1 MKRMDRRKFML
12 VASVGSTGAILVA
25 CGNDPDDVDLTPT
38 MIPVDGAPPTL
49 APYATPGGGAAPDE
63 GGDEGADTSG
73 GGDAVTLEAQDP
85 FNWSTNELEAT
96 PGQVIQVTNTGAME
110 HDFVIDELG
119 IAEQLPNGEPVEIT
133 LPDDLTVGDT
143 YTYYCSV
150 PGHRESGME
159 GTLTIVEASAEAPA
173 EEEGEEAP
181 AEGDGG
187 GASGP
192 VALEAQ
198 DPFNWS
204 TNELEAAP
212 GQVIQVTNT
221 GAMEHDFVI
230 DELGIAEQLPNGE
243 PVEVTLPEDL
253 TVGDTYTYYCSVPG
267 HRESGMEGTLTII
280 EAAAAAPAEGEDTE
294 AEAEG
299 AGGVET
305 ASGPVT
311 LEAQDP
317 FNWSTN
323 ELEAAPGQV
332 IQVTNAG
339 VMEHDFVIDELEIQE
354 VLPNGEPVEI
364 TLPEDLSPGD
374 TYTYYCSVPGHRESG
389 MEGTLTIVEA
399 APAASTGA
407 GGSEQEAAE
416 GEGEAS
422 PAAEGGEPVLLVAT
436 DPYQWSTHALKAAPG
451 QAISLVNSGLLE
463 HDFVVDELGLN
474 VPMPIGGTVEATIPN
489 DAPVGDEYEF
499 YCSVAGHRESGM
511 KGSLTIVESTA
522 ETSPAAQAEGAD
534 ATPELEEL
542 PNVSDDAL
550 ALMEDSS
557 VVTLEATDPYNWSW
571 KAIEAAP
578 GQVVR
583 VLNRGVLE
591 HDFVIDELEIGQTLP
606 FGEPIDIQIPDSVAV
621 GDTYEYYC
629 SIPGH
634 RERGMVGTLTI
645 IEAGAAASPVA
656 ATPEAAPADEEAV
669 AGDAEGVEL
678 KTVDIAFE
686 PKEFT
691 IPAGTDVVVTIT
703 NEGALEHDFHVDDL
717 GVASDLLGNGESTSV
732 TINGEAGTY
741 EFYCGVPGHKEAGMV
756 GTLTI
761 E

>member
-73 GGDAVTLEAQDP
+73 GDAVT
-85 FNWSTNELEAT
+85 
-96 PGQVIQVTNTGAME
+96 
-110 HDFVIDELG
+110 
-119 IAEQLPNGEPVEIT
+119 
-133 LPDDLTVGDT
+133 
-143 YTYYCSV
+143 
-150 PGHRESGME
+150 
-159 GTLTIVEASAEAPA
+159 
-173 EEEGEEAP
+173 
-181 AEGDGG
+181 
-187 GASGP
+187 
-192 VALEAQ
+192 LEAQ

-243 PVEVTLPEDL
+243 PVEVTLPDDL

-280 EAAAAAPAEGEDTE
+280 EAAAAAPAEGEGT
-294 AEAEG
+294 EAEG
-299 AGGVET
+299 AGGAET

-407 GGSEQEAAE
+407 GGSEQEVAE
-416 GEGEAS
+416 GEVEAS

-489 DAPVGDEYEF
+489 DATVGDEYEF

-511 KGSLTIVESTA
+511 KGTLTIVESTA

-534 ATPELEEL
+534 ATPVAEEL

-606 FGEPIDIQIPDSVAV
+606 FGEPIDIQIQDSVAV

-656 ATPEAAPADEEAV
+656 ATPEAAPADEEAG

-717 GVASDLLGNGESTSV
+717 GVASDLLGNGESTTV